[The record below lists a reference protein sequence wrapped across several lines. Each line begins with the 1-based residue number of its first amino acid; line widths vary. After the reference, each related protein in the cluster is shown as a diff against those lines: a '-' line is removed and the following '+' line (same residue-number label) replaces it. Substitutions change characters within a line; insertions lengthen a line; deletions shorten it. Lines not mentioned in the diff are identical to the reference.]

1 MPRHH
6 RQSQPLSK
14 SPTPSTTPSIKA
26 PRPLTGNN
34 PATIAR
40 RLQHKNPVITPQE
53 INVLQRTLGNAAVAK
68 LLQPKLGKQPTSAS
82 ATTPP
87 IQRISE
93 KDAEMIVG
101 KWFDPDVAIQVWS
114 LMLQRL
120 ENAEMELYHLSSMGF
135 YEFIQ
140 SMHSK
145 LKELFPKW
153 RNQHKL
159 DTLEDNE
166 VTDQFLDFVWTLAND
181 DSGENQ
187 YAEELLYGEM
197 KTVEWQGGEEDDLD
211 YKEEEVD
218 ESEYKLNK
226 GDFVDPVP
234 QITPNFIIEEPE
246 KVKVKETGERA
257 EQWYQQ
263 KQEAIKNITTSDKGK
278 YDVISMEEILKNR
291 PELIREEDNRHMQ
304 VKGEKKKTGEK
315 KKKEYTMRPDN
326 AGPATIILEEFID
339 PYTKNKESRTVFI
352 EAEVVPGGTSGR
364 LQAPEPENKF
374 QVSTGQNI
382 KKKDRSEIVPDVY
395 RNSGVIDAHKGH
407 IIALE
412 LGGPD
417 VPKNIVPQWASWQ
430 ANGLWR
436 KMETFVLKAAEKQG
450 CLKMRVQVHYKE
462 SSDNKSAT
470 FRGLAFPNL
479 FTVTVWEI
487 DPKTKAQKA
496 GFFYEKTLETGQDHT
511 DDKIMFRND
520 DKQMTKMG
528 QTSSYS
534 IEDLKGKKG
543 EKKSSTDAPK
553 KKRVVKKKSTT
564 DTPKKKI
571 VKKKNTTTF
580 PKNKEI
586 VKGKST
592 PKSFSGISFVD
603 MSDDSEDESEK
614 KKKTKISVNKNV
626 GKLTPPKKTIG
637 KPNSFIISDDDEN
650 SNLDP
655 KATKKGSSNRKRSPS
670 PTRNTS
676 SKKTRTKKSDSEDD
690 N

>member
-14 SPTPSTTPSIKA
+14 SSPPSTTPSIKA
-26 PRPLTGNN
+26 PRPLMGNN

-53 INVLQRTLGNAAVAK
+53 VSVLQRTLGNAAVAK
-68 LLQPKLGKQPTSAS
+68 LLQPKLGKQPTSVS

-101 KWFDPDVAIQVWS
+101 KWFNPDVAIQIWN
-114 LMLQRL
+114 LMLRRL
-120 ENAEMELYHLSSMGF
+120 ENAEMNLSHLNPMGF

-145 LKELFPKW
+145 LNELFPKW
-153 RNQHKL
+153 RNEHKL

-166 VTDQFLDFVWTLAND
+166 ETDQFLDFVWTLGNEDSED
-181 DSGENQ
+181 DP
-187 YAEELLYGEM
+187 YLKALLFGEM
-197 KTVEWQGGEEDDLD
+197 KKVEWQDEEENDLD

-218 ESEYKLNK
+218 ESEYKLDK
-226 GDFVDPVP
+226 GDFVP
-234 QITPNFIIEEPE
+234 QILPNLTIDEQEQG
-246 KVKVKETGERA
+246 KKTLERS

-278 YDVISMEEILKNR
+278 YDVISMEEILKNNKNLR
-291 PELIREEDNRHMQ
+291 AEKENRHQ
-304 VKGEKKKTGEK
+304 KGKASI
-315 KKKEYTMRPDN
+315 YTTRPKD
-326 AGPATIILEEFID
+326 AGPATIILEEFTD
-339 PYTKNKESRTVFI
+339 PYMKKSEFRTVYI
-352 EAEVVPGGTSGR
+352 EAEVVPSATKGR
-364 LQAPEPENKF
+364 LSAPEPESKL
-374 QVSTGQNI
+374 QVSTAKNL
-382 KKKDRSEIVPDVY
+382 KNKERSSKQPDVY
-395 RNSGVIDAHKGH
+395 RNSGFIDAQKGH

-417 VPKNIVPQWASWQ
+417 VPKNIVPQWANWQ

-436 KMETFVLKAAEKQG
+436 KMETFVLKAAEKHE

-462 SSDNKSAT
+462 SAENKKAT

-487 DPKTKAQKA
+487 DPKTKAQKS

-511 DDKIMFRND
+511 DDKIMFRGDN
-520 DKQMTKMG
+520 KQMTKMG
-528 QTSSYS
+528 QESVYS
-534 IEDLKGKKG
+534 IEDLKKKTG
-543 EKKSSTDAPK
+543 EKKSSTDTPK
-553 KKRVVKKKSTT
+553 KKRVVKTKKTST

-571 VKKKNTTTF
+571 VKKKATTDTPKKIVKKKSTTTS

-592 PKSFSGISFVD
+592 PKSFKTMSSID
-603 MSDDSEDESEK
+603 MSDESEDESE

-626 GKLTPPKKTIG
+626 GKLIPPRKTVG
-637 KPNSFIISDDDEN
+637 KPNPFIISDDDEN
-650 SNLDP
+650 GDRDT
-655 KATKKGSSNRKRSPS
+655 KTTKKGSSNRKRLISS
-670 PTRNTS
+670 TQKTS
-676 SKKTRTKKSDSEDD
+676 SKKARTKKSDSEDD
-690 N
+690 D